1 MIPILPTS
9 FLWEIS
15 LRTNEQTNK
24 PGHNLRTAQ
33 IPFPGKKN
41 TNPQQTTEAFYAKTQ
56 TLIILQK
63 KNVEKKKKQKTYQ
76 KIPFIREPI
85 PEETYTHSKSLCE
98 PTGDDWNYEGV
109 NSSLL
114 QDHDGSSTSEKLFR
128 SGRQPLLPKLT
139 PRAQIKRFG
148 SKNAVTTAL
157 LSSHSSITDSDIDE
171 EEDIDVYDD
180 DMIVMSSSDQ
190 RPPRPL
196 SSGSRHS
203 LNRSNSSTGA
213 DKGKGESNI

>member
-1 MIPILPTS
+1 M
-9 FLWEIS
+9 
-15 LRTNEQTNK
+15 
-24 PGHNLRTAQ
+24 
-33 IPFPGKKN
+33 
-41 TNPQQTTEAFYAKTQ
+41 
-56 TLIILQK
+56 
-63 KNVEKKKKQKTYQ
+63 
-76 KIPFIREPI
+76 
-85 PEETYTHSKSLCE
+85 CE

-114 QDHDGSSTSEKLFR
+114 RDHDGSSTSEKLLR

-190 RPPRPL
+190 RPPRPK

-203 LNRSNSSTGA
+203 LNRSNSAA
-213 DKGKGESNI
+213 DRSGSGGESHI